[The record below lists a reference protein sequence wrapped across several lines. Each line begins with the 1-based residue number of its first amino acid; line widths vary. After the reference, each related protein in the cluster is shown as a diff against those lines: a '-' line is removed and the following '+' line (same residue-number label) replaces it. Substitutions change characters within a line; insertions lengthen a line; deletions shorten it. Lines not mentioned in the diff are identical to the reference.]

1 MHDWV
6 AFLLL
11 SAAECFLLTLF
22 PALNFI
28 IIILWGATLILAGV
42 YLDRR
47 QLIIIYLADLV
58 ILFLFLG
65 SESTMVI
72 MLFFGIAGLTMSYL
86 ANAGKN
92 YYFIQGSGM
101 IAAMISVS
109 LFLFLFYFGSDQTGS
124 AQLDTELNIYMQEA
138 LDEFAQTDLF
148 QLYKEQGITIE
159 EMRAV
164 FKQVAVIIY
173 HHLPALYYLQAIM
186 AVFFML
192 FFAHLAS
199 QTLSIN
205 RLRKKPYIMEI
216 MPWQLVWVFI
226 TGIGLW
232 LWGREG
238 TSAIYYAGSNILA
251 VMTPVAIYY
260 GFSVCWYV
268 FTRIPIKRKIWF
280 IALIVFVIIAFT
292 LPIIILLGLLGLFD
306 ALLDYRKIRLN
317 RRVNP

>member
-1 MHDWV
+1 LHAWV

-226 TGIGLW
+226 YRHRAMALGK
-232 LWGREG
+232 GRNLG
-238 TSAIYYAGSNILA
+238 HLLCRVQYFGSHDPGSNLLRIL
-251 VMTPVAIYY
+251 
-260 GFSVCWYV
+260 SLLVCIHQNTNKKKDMVYCFDRFRDHCFYPANYH
-268 FTRIPIKRKIWF
+268 FTW
-280 IALIVFVIIAFT
+280 IAWTF
-292 LPIIILLGLLGLFD
+292 
-306 ALLDYRKIRLN
+306 
-317 RRVNP
+317 